1 MNWARIDLFRV
12 VLHHL
17 PPVFAGS
24 FGALIVFP
32 YPQVTGGVLQHLY
45 VVAFQKVRDG
55 EGAVDRGDGM
65 GLVVDPHSIGRGLLQ
80 DRKGRGRTEVAA
92 QAALF

>member
-1 MNWARIDLFRV
+1 M
-12 VLHHL
+12 
-17 PPVFAGS
+17 
-24 FGALIVFP
+24 
-32 YPQVTGGVLQHLY
+32 TGGVFPRFH
-45 VVAFQKVRDG
+45 VVAFQKVCAGEGSVDCRDG
-55 EGAVDRGDGM
+55 L